1 MRKGNIIAGLICAA
15 LAVYVI
21 VTCLGYPRA
30 EAYGTGVPGPDSGR
44 GSSRPSSDLLRR
56 PYRRYLDDEERPVPG
71 ASDVDTGYKT
81 CIHFHSDPACI
92 HAGIIYTWI
101 YHSVSDHA
109 VRVLPVVS

>member
-1 MRKGNIIAGLICAA
+1 MPGTLAG
-15 LAVYVI
+15 
-21 VTCLGYPRA
+21 
-30 EAYGTGVPGPDSGR
+30 DHR
-44 GSSRPSSDLLRR
+44 GASSDLFRWSDR
-56 PYRRYLDDEERPVPG
+56 CDTDDEKRPVPG

-81 CIHFHSDPACI
+81 CIHFHGDPACI